1 MILIN
6 NNFVSGK
13 KKIPMSRLHPLKEFL
28 IEHDTLLKAKNKWMT
43 QRMTALVSADA
54 WSLMQNMN
62 VPTLT
67 SDPSPSF
74 SEAFI

>member
-1 MILIN
+1 
-6 NNFVSGK
+6 
-13 KKIPMSRLHPLKEFL
+13 MSRLHPLKEFL